1 MKTSLMTVKSSGGG
15 MSEALAVTE
24 NIGTEMG
31 LDKKSVLRTRL
42 LAEEL
47 FGMLRG
53 IAGDVEA
60 TYWLEAEDKQIEM
73 HMKADVKMTDDMK
86 EQFLAASS
94 SGKNYAAK
102 GFMGKLKVMI
112 ADVLLSM
119 KEMAPYSMVK
129 TVSYDPTGGVGGE
142 TVSVWSM
149 MAYKDEVRKQMT
161 ASKEARD
168 AWDELEKS
176 IVANIADDVKVKIV
190 GKNVEIIV
198 YKTF

>member
-119 KEMAPYSMVK
+119 KEMAPYSMVN